1 MMPIY
6 ADVAEFPTGSTPSGG
21 VSADVPAASETP
33 ADALIERVEEL
44 IQAGKVPLVWGSPLV
59 LATPTSLA
67 IQQLAVQAEALE
79 KAVREI
85 ARVVQKLSDEG

>member
-1 MMPIY
+1 MPIY
-6 ADVAEFPTGSTPSGG
+6 ADVAECPTGSTPLGG
-21 VSADVPAASETP
+21 PLADVRAASADTLV
-33 ADALIERVEEL
+33 ERVDEL
-44 IQAGKVPLVWGSPLV
+44 VQAGKVPLAWGSPLV

-85 ARVVQKLSDEG
+85 ALVVQKLSDEG